1 MKNSILKLSLLS
13 SSILLTACVTSSPT
27 GRNQVLLF
35 DGSEMAE
42 LGANSFAELK
52 KQETI
57 NQDPKVNTYVQC
69 VSKQITDVLSRPSI
83 KQIKN
88 LLNFANKKRPHLE
101 TEFDQL
107 LSKIEG
113 VNSELKKFAKKSS
126 STQNIKD
133 LYQSY
138 KRESEK
144 LDEENDCVVC
154 LEDLGG

>member
-1 MKNSILKLSLLS
+1 MPK
-13 SSILLTACVTSSPT
+13 VTKDQGS
-27 GRNQVLLF
+27 QV
-35 DGSEMAE
+35 
-42 LGANSFAELK
+42 
-52 KQETI
+52 
-57 NQDPKVNTYVQC
+57 NQDHILVESIVTTIENHYENKLQNL
-69 VSKQITDVLSRPSI
+69 SKQITDVLSRPSI